1 MPLYAAS
8 LMDVAKPVEKKT
20 KKKIE
25 KSESLET
32 IEEKPVKEV
41 SEKRMAALAK
51 AQETRKRK
59 REEAAAAKLAEE
71 EAIKNKEAE
80 IKAKE
85 EEINRKKEEMK
96 EKRRLKRES
105 KKQEA
110 TPPVSEGSEGASESI
125 SEAAEKPKKVRKSKT
140 VRDENTP
147 PIWFQKYV
155 EGVKHEEA
163 KQSQT
168 KVSKKQVEEEARQ
181 TATQQWQ
188 DGFTR
193 DRVQNEVDSHM
204 GRMYGMIFHN
214 RKMK

>member
-1 MPLYAAS
+1 MALYAAS
-8 LMDVAKPVEKKT
+8 LMDIAKPVET
-20 KKKIE
+20 KKKGKKVKEEIE
-25 KSESLET
+25 PTAEASA
-32 IEEKPVKEV
+32 PVKEV

-59 REEAAAAKLAEE
+59 REEAAALKKAEE
-71 EAIKNKEAE
+71 EAIANKEAE
-80 IKAKE
+80 IQAKQ
-85 EEINRKKEEMK
+85 EEILRKKEELK
-96 EKRRLKRES
+96 EKRRLKREG

-110 TPPVSEGSEGASESI
+110 TPPVSESSSI
-125 SEAAEKPKKVRKSKT
+125 TETTEEPKLKKVRKPKIP
-140 VRDENTP
+140 RDDSIP
-147 PIWFQKYV
+147 PTWFQKYV

-163 KQSQT
+163 KQSQL

-193 DRVQNEVDSHM
+193 DRVQNEVDGHM
-204 GRMYGMIFHN
+204 TRMYGMIFHN